1 MKKLKMLAID
11 LGASSGR
18 GIVGSFDGEKIE
30 LRENHRFSNDPVINA
45 GMFNWDIL
53 RIFHE
58 IKESMRQ
65 CALSDDR
72 DIASMGIDTWG
83 VDFGLLDSKGHLL
96 GNPTHYRDERNL
108 GMAEYSYKF
117 VPRDELY
124 ARTGIQTIDFNSLF
138 QLLAIKKDTP
148 ELLSIAKDMLFIPDL
163 LNYFLTGNKQTEYT
177 IASTGQLLDANARDW
192 AWDLIKRYGLPE
204 NIFRNIVMPGTPC
217 GSLLAQ
223 VKEEVGGIDP
233 KVISVAAHDT
243 GSAVVSVPAKGEKF
257 IFISSGTWSIMG
269 TETKQP
275 VISEKSNEYNF
286 TNEGG
291 YGGTIRFSKNI
302 TGLWLEQESRRQWA
316 REGKKYSYDELSD
329 MALTAKPL
337 RFLVNPDEPI
347 LGIPGNI
354 PQRIREYCEKT
365 GQGKPETMGEIVRCI
380 FDSIALRY
388 RWVIDK
394 IDEMCGEKLPA
405 INIVGGGTKEKML
418 SKFAATAC
426 KRPVFTGPVEATAMG
441 NIAAQAIAM
450 GELHDLS
457 EAREVIARS
466 TEMGEYYPVKED
478 EAMWDE
484 AYERFC
490 KLV

>member
-18 GIVGSFDGEKIE
+18 GIVGSFDGDKIE

-45 GMFNWDIL
+45 GMFNWDVL
-53 RIFHE
+53 RIFFE

-65 CALSDDR
+65 CALSDDK

-108 GMAEYSYKF
+108 GMADYSYKF

-177 IASTGQLLDANARDW
+177 IASTGQLLDAGARDW

-217 GSLLAQ
+217 GSLLSQ
-223 VKEEVGGIDP
+223 VKEDVGGIDP

-243 GSAVVSVPAKGEKF
+243 GSAVVAVPAKGEKF

-275 VISEKSNEYNF
+275 VISEKVERIQLYKR
-286 TNEGG
+286 G
-291 YGGTIRFSKNI
+291 R
-302 TGLWLEQESRRQWA
+302 LRRH
-316 REGKKYSYDELSD
+316 D
-329 MALTAKPL
+329 PL
-337 RFLVNPDEPI
+337 L
-347 LGIPGNI
+347 
-354 PQRIREYCEKT
+354 
-365 GQGKPETMGEIVRCI
+365 
-380 FDSIALRY
+380 
-388 RWVIDK
+388 
-394 IDEMCGEKLPA
+394 
-405 INIVGGGTKEKML
+405 KEHNGSL
-418 SKFAATAC
+418 A
-426 KRPVFTGPVEATAMG
+426 
-441 NIAAQAIAM
+441 
-450 GELHDLS
+450 
-457 EAREVIARS
+457 
-466 TEMGEYYPVKED
+466 
-478 EAMWDE
+478 
-484 AYERFC
+484 
-490 KLV
+490 